1 MRLFL
6 SHYFSLD
13 LLGTGLDLIPFSIY
27 FPFCLGLLFTE
38 LFLELF
44 ALFSVDNYF
53 SPPYNY
59 FIITFLFL

>member
-27 FPFCLGLLFTE
+27 FPFCLGLLFAELLGLFT
-38 LFLELF
+38 LFL
-44 ALFSVDNYF
+44 VDNYF
-53 SPPYNY
+53 PPPLIFSFNFY
-59 FIITFLFL
+59 